1 MDILL
6 TNNDKP
12 QRKSRG
18 KKFKKITV
26 AYLFLLPAIVLFI
39 TFDYLPTI
47 SAFIYSFTEYHVL
60 SPAVWNGGA
69 NYKTLM
75 NDEIFWKA
83 IGNSF
88 RYFLIVVPLLVSLP
102 LLLAILIN
110 QKLKGIYFFR
120 ILYYMPVITSMV
132 AVAIVFRYVYHPA
145 GILNYVLHSLGLQN
159 DQLNWLL
166 NEKTALP
173 AVSMMEVWKAMG
185 FYMVIY
191 LAGLQNIPNDLVESA
206 KIDGANRF
214 QVLWHIFLPLLRPII
229 AVTLVLSTLAAVQ
242 IFTSVYIMT
251 GGGPFNSTVSLPL
264 YIYQKAFKEF
274 DMGYASAMGIV
285 LWVILMVLTII
296 NFKISRGERT
306 VS

>member
-1 MDILL
+1 MDIVS
-6 TNNDKP
+6 TGKP
-12 QRKSRG
+12 HRKSRG
-18 KKFKKITV
+18 KSFKKIV
-26 AYLFLLPAIVLFI
+26 AAYLFLLPAIILFI

-60 SPAVWNGGA
+60 APAVWNGGA

-75 NDEIFWKA
+75 SDDIFWKA
-83 IGNSF
+83 ISNSF
-88 RYFLIVVPLLVSLP
+88 RYFVIVVPLLVTIP
-102 LLLAILIN
+102 LFLAILVN

-120 ILYYMPVITSMV
+120 VLYYMPVITSMV

-145 GILNYVLHSLGLQN
+145 GILNYLLHSLGLQKE
-159 DQLNWLL
+159 QLNWLL

-173 AVSMMEVWKAMG
+173 AVSMLEVWKALG

-206 KIDGANRF
+206 KIDGASRF

-251 GGGPFNSTVSLPL
+251 GGGPFDSTVSLPL
-264 YIYQKAFKEF
+264 YIYQKAFKQF

-285 LWVILMVLTII
+285 LWVILMVLTLI
-296 NFKISRGERT
+296 NFKISRGERS
-306 VS
+306 V